1 MYVVTTDC
9 IFLCTYILTE
19 QPYTL
24 RLYKSGFLHYHLDNI
39 GDGASDEDHI
49 HHECD

>member
-1 MYVVTTDC
+1 MYKVTTDY
-9 IFLCTYILTE
+9 IVLCTNNLTE

-24 RLYKSGFLHYHLDNI
+24 RLYKSGFLHNHLDNI

-49 HHECD
+49 HHERD

>member
-1 MYVVTTDC
+1 MCKVTTDC
-9 IFLCTYILTE
+9 TVLCTNILTE
-19 QPYTL
+19 QPHTL

-49 HHECD
+49 HHERD